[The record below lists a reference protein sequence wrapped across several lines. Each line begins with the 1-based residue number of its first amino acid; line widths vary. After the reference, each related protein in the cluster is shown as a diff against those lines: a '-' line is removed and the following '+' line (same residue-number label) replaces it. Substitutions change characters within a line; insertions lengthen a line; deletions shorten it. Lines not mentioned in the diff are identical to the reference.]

1 MLCPMPFAVVSI
13 LLIVGPLGM
22 QRRIGLHSQEG
33 HSQNRSHSQNHSHSQ
48 NRSHSQKHLAYFFQH
63 MVGNVVVRR
72 PL

>member
-33 HSQNRSHSQNHSHSQ
+33 HSQNH
-48 NRSHSQKHLAYFFQH
+48 SHSQKHLAYFFQH
-63 MVGNVVVRR
+63 MVGNVVVRL
-72 PL
+72 PLQASLS